1 MDKKTTQKRILLVDD
16 NPDML
21 MVLSDILENAG
32 YVVKKTRSVQG
43 AMKIVEQKFPDLVLI
58 DLRMPKTD
66 GIQLMHSIKKKY
78 PEILVII
85 YSGYPSI
92 DTAVEALKDG
102 ADDYISK
109 PFQLDELRTR
119 VSNAL
124 NKDKK

>member
-1 MDKKTTQKRILLVDD
+1 MDKKTAQKRILLVDD

-21 MVLSDILENAG
+21 MVLSDILKNAG
-32 YVVKKTRSVQG
+32 YVVKKTRSAQG

-66 GIQLMHSIKKKY
+66 GIQLMHSIKKKN

-92 DTAVEALKDG
+92 GTAVEALKDG

-109 PFQLDELRTR
+109 PFKLNELRTR
-119 VSNAL
+119 VSKVL